1 MLVRSILIIVHT
13 KVRKAEKQFRDVVN
27 RSTIQDELIKNPQK
41 WNQLCASMDI
51 IGDTDTAI
59 VSYRQLEPSDD
70 VGILYLTTYGL
81 LQVLFVQQ
89 DAIRHAAEAVD
100 FNYTFSQELRD
111 IREVRNCAVGHPAR
125 RDRPRTESFGIVRT
139 SLSQQGFTLYS
150 FDWSHATTRQNI
162 SFPELIDR
170 QTEEVCHALA
180 KMTGHL
186 NDRFRFS

>member
-1 MLVRSILIIVHT
+1 
-13 KVRKAEKQFRDVVN
+13 
-27 RSTIQDELIKNPQK
+27 
-41 WNQLCASMDI
+41 MDI
-51 IGDTDTAI
+51 IGDTDMAI
-59 VSYRQLEPSDD
+59 ASYRQLEPSDD
-70 VGILYLTTYGL
+70 LGILYLTTYGL

-100 FNYTFSQELRD
+100 FNYAFSQELRD

-125 RDRPRTESFGIVRT
+125 RDRPRTESFGINRT

-150 FDWSHATTRQNI
+150 FDWSQTAMRRSI

-180 KMTGHL
+180 KMTEHL